1 MGTTGAGKT
10 TVGQLLAGRLSWT
23 FLDADNFHPAAN
35 IAKMSE
41 GIPLHDADREPWL
54 KSIRTELERLS
65 AAQVNVVLACSALKR
80 SYREAL
86 SAGMDLRVIYLRGTY
101 EQMSRHVAARHGH
114 FAREGILAGQFADL
128 EEPSDAVVLDVSR
141 QPAELVDEVL
151 TRLKL
156 NTP

>member
-1 MGTTGAGKT
+1 MILLVMGTTGAGKT

-80 SYREAL
+80 SYRDAL

-114 FAREGILAGQFADL
+114 FA
-128 EEPSDAVVLDVSR
+128 
-141 QPAELVDEVL
+141 
-151 TRLKL
+151 
-156 NTP
+156 